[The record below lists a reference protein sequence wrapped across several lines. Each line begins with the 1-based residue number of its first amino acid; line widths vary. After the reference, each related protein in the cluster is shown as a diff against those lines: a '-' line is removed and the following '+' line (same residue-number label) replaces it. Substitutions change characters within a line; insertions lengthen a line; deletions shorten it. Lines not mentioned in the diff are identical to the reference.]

1 MHARHTISENTLKG
15 RFQTE
20 VSDWFQTGIRL
31 VSDWYQT
38 GTGTEGPESWVGGW
52 TGGGLGRRADGED
65 DGRMEVWSTQSKQ
78 ERQATTQQG
87 KPQHRFHPAQMLHVA
102 FLHAHMTKK

>member
-1 MHARHTISENTLKG
+1 MHACHTMSENTIEG

-38 GTGTEGPESWVGGW
+38 GGRTDK
-52 TGGGLGRRADGED
+52 GGGVGQGGRLG
-65 DGRMEVWSTQSKQ
+65 
-78 ERQATTQQG
+78 
-87 KPQHRFHPAQMLHVA
+87 
-102 FLHAHMTKK
+102 